1 MSNENKATDVTTEQ
15 TSNTQEPK
23 HFAEPATADVKDK
36 QTSNVDENEETS
48 TSDGQTDTE
57 DSTEPS
63 NNQNDVSDEQ
73 VTTAVIDDSA
83 STGKENEKNSAEN
96 DEEKSDK
103 QDDNKPDSSE
113 KPDKADR
120 KKSEGRGKRIAII
133 IIVVLA
139 IVCIAVGGYMM
150 WKSQQPVTDP
160 GATIQTYDG
169 KSVKEIQDELN
180 RQAEESR
187 MTISVAPKVEL
198 KDGKARVNV
207 VNTNDNK
214 FNQTFTL
221 EQDGKEIYKSGIIK
235 SGEKVEWCDA
245 DGLKAG
251 TNATITVQAVD
262 KESGK
267 PSGNPQSV
275 DVEVVKGNGNDSDSA
290 E

>member
-23 HFAEPATADVKDK
+23 HFAEPATADAKDK
-36 QTSNVDENEETS
+36 QTSNVDENGEAS

-57 DSTEPS
+57 DSTGPS

-73 VTTAVIDDSA
+73 VTTTVTDDST
-83 STGKENEKNSAEN
+83 STDKEDEKDPAEN
-96 DEEKSDK
+96 DEAKSNK
-103 QDDNKPDSSE
+103 QDDNKPDSPE
-113 KPDKADR
+113 KSDKAD
-120 KKSEGRGKRIAII
+120 KKKNEGRGKQIAII
-133 IIVVLA
+133 IIVILA
-139 IVCIAVGGYMM
+139 IACIAAGGYMM

-160 GATIQTYDG
+160 GAMIQTYDG
-169 KSVKEIQDELN
+169 KSDKEIQDELN

-235 SGEKVEWCDA
+235 SGEQVEWCDA
-245 DGLKAG
+245 DGLKTG

-275 DVEVVKGNGNDSDSA
+275 DVEVVKGNSDSA
-290 E
+290 K